1 MYGCLIVLF
10 NNVIFKVV
18 NKLIK
23 GYFYVYINFGDT
35 TINTTTNNNTTNN
48 NSNNNNS
55 NNNNNN
61 NNNNVVLKNISMFK
75 LKIKINKK
83 KKKMISL

>member
-1 MYGCLIVLF
+1 MLFLF
-10 NNVIFKVV
+10 NFNLIIYKVV

>member
-1 MYGCLIVLF
+1 M
-10 NNVIFKVV
+10 IFIFYILV

-61 NNNNVVLKNISMFK
+61 NNNVVLKNISMFK
-75 LKIKINKK
+75 LKIKINKY
-83 KKKMISL
+83 